1 MIQIKGETVTMDPI
15 EAVGIKNTYGTP
27 VIRTQQRRSKA
38 VQYMQQNVEIGET
51 PLLFFPPGK
60 EMLFLGIYFVTV
72 PYIVGLL
79 FLFFYISDMQVSIF
93 QAIGMDTSIFL
104 VWIIGYELIAVLIVL
119 YIIKNAVTFAIFGKK

>member
-1 MIQIKGETVTMDPI
+1 MRDKGEVATMDPI
-15 EAVGIKNTYGTP
+15 EAVGVKSTYGTP
-27 VIRTQQRRSKA
+27 IMRTPQGKSKA
-38 VQYMQQNVEIGET
+38 VQYMQQDVELGET

-60 EMLFLGIYFVTV
+60 EMLFLGIYFITV

-79 FLFFYISDMQVSIF
+79 FLFFYISNMQVSIF

-104 VWIIGYELIAVLIVL
+104 VWIIGYELIAVFVIL